1 MYLCL
6 ILNRTFIID
15 IMKIFLK
22 KTFVLFIITF
32 CSFIQGQAAKTFVTY
47 QSNGFVWIKEGKAY
61 PILVDKNEDKGVLR
75 AISNLQ
81 TDAQLI
87 SGVTP
92 TIHQKIKEKRMLIIG
107 TIEQSTWIQHLI
119 SSQKIQKSE
128 LENKREKYLI
138 QTIKHP
144 FEGVDEAVVIAGSD
158 KRGAIYG
165 IYELS
170 KQMGVSPWYY
180 WADVPVQKHK
190 IISIKPGSFT
200 DGEPAV
206 KYRGIFLNDEWP
218 CLGNWANMTFG
229 GFNSKFYE
237 KVFELILRLKGNFM
251 WPAMWNSAFYDDDPK
266 NGPLANEMGI
276 VMSTS
281 HHEPMG
287 LAQQDWKRRGSGAWN
302 YQTNEK
308 GLRDFW
314 QSGIERCKDWE
325 SIITIGMRGDG
336 DEAMSDET
344 NTALLEKIV
353 KDQRKI
359 IEKVTKKKAKETP
372 QVWALY
378 KEVQD
383 YYDKGMRV
391 PDDVT
396 LLLCDDNWGNV
407 RRLPALDTKP
417 RKGGYGMYYHVD
429 YVGAPRNSK
438 WTNITQIQR
447 MWEQMTLTY
456 EHGVKELWVLN
467 VGDLKP
473 MEYPIQ
479 FFLDLAWDPQQYN
492 ENNLFLHTED
502 FCAQQFGKK
511 YSTEAACLIDTYTK
525 YNRRIT
531 PELLN
536 ARTYS
541 LDNYNE
547 WERVMNEYNTL
558 AFEALKL
565 YYLIPE
571 SHRDAFD
578 QLVLFPIQSCANL
591 NEMYYAQAMNHAL
604 AEKNDIKA
612 NDWAD
617 KVEACFERDSILTH
631 RYHYVMSNGKWNHI
645 MEQTHI
651 GYYYWQQ
658 PEHNIVPKVIRIPQS
673 RIAPIPP
680 IFKEADGYV
689 SIEANNFTRKQ
700 NGNNTHWIVIPNL
713 GRTES
718 SITTSP
724 CTSIPDKNMY
734 LEYDFSTEKTGEVTI
749 YARFSST
756 LNFNDYKGMRYAIS
770 IDGSEEQIVNINGH
784 YKGELGKWQ
793 AEHVI
798 TTTTQHHVN
807 KRDIH
812 TLRIRPLDAALVLQK
827 IMIDFGGL
835 KPSYLGAPQSDIQ

>member
-1 MYLCL
+1 MK
-6 ILNRTFIID
+6 TFW
-15 IMKIFLK
+15 KIFLLSF
-22 KTFVLFIITF
+22 TMLFCIHL
-32 CSFIQGQAAKTFVTY
+32 SLSAAKTFVGFH
-47 QSNGFVWIKEGKAY
+47 SDGFVWIQNGKAC
-61 PILVDKNEDKGVLR
+61 PILTDEKEDKGVLR
-75 AISNLQ
+75 AINNLKK
-81 TDAQLI
+81 DATEVT
-87 SGVTP
+87 GATP
-92 TIHQKIKEKRMLIIG
+92 TIIQNPKGKKMLVIG
-107 TIEQSTWIQHLI
+107 TIEQSRWIQSLVA
-119 SSQKIQKSE
+119 SGKIEAKE
-128 LENKREKYLI
+128 LEDQREKYII
-138 QTIKHP
+138 QTIAQP
-144 FEGVDEAVVIAGSD
+144 FEGVDEAIVIAGSD

-165 IYELS
+165 VYELS
-170 KQMGVSPWYY
+170 RQMGVSPWYY
-180 WADVPVQKHK
+180 WADVPIQKHTT
-190 IISIKPGSFT
+190 ISIKKGKYT

-218 CLGNWANMTFG
+218 CLGNWASDTFG

-237 KVFELILRLKGNFM
+237 KVFELVLRLKGNFM
-251 WPAMWNSAFYDDDPK
+251 WPAMWNSAFYDDDPM
-266 NGPLANEMGI
+266 NGPLADEMGI

-287 LAQQDWKRRGSGAWN
+287 LAQQDWKRRGTGAWN
-302 YQTNEK
+302 YQTN
-308 GLRDFW
+308 GQVLRDFW
-314 QSGIERCKDWE
+314 QSGMERCKDWE

-336 DEAMSDET
+336 DEAMSAET

-383 YYDKGMRV
+383 YYDQGMRV

-407 RRLPALDTKP
+407 RRLPALNAKP

-438 WTNITQIQR
+438 WMNISQVQR
-447 MWEQMTLTY
+447 MWEQLSLTY

-479 FFLDLAWDPQQYN
+479 FFLDMAWNPKQYH
-492 ENNLFLHTED
+492 EDNLLLHTED
-502 FCAQQFGKK
+502 FCAQQFGTK
-511 YSTEAACLIDTYTK
+511 YAAEAARLIDMYTK
-525 YNRRIT
+525 FNRRIT

-541 LDNYNE
+541 LENYNE
-547 WERVMNEYNTL
+547 WEHVKDEYKAL
-558 AFEALKL
+558 ALDALRL
-565 YYLIPE
+565 YYLMPDNY
-571 SHRDAFD
+571 RDAFD
-578 QLVLFPIQSCANL
+578 QLVLFPIQACANL
-591 NEMYYAQAMNHAL
+591 YEMYYAQAMNLSL
-604 AEKNDIKA
+604 ANQKDIRA
-612 NDWAD
+612 NQWAD

-631 RYHYVMSNGKWNHI
+631 HYHHVMSNGKWNHI

-651 GYYYWQQ
+651 GYRFWQQ
-658 PEHNIVPKVIRIPQS
+658 PEKNHMPRIIRLPEA
-673 RIAPIPP
+673 RIAPTPP
-680 IFKEADGYV
+680 VYVEADGVV
-689 SIEANNFTRKQ
+689 SVEAPNFTRKM
-700 NGNNTHWIVIPNL
+700 NGSNTHWIIIPNL

-718 SITTSP
+718 SMTTAP
-724 CTSIPDKNMY
+724 NTVTPDEEMY
-734 LEYDFSTEKTGEVTI
+734 LEYDFITDKEGEATI
-749 YARFSST
+749 HARFSST

-770 IDGSEEQIVNINGH
+770 IDGGEEQVVNINGH

-793 AEHVI
+793 ADHVI
-798 TTTTQHHVN
+798 TTTTQHPIA
-807 KRDIH
+807 KKEKH

-835 KPSYLGAPQSDIQ
+835 KPSYLGAPQSETVQ

>member
-1 MYLCL
+1 MKTKQKISFFLFVTAL
-6 ILNRTFIID
+6 FIS
-15 IMKIFLK
+15 LSTSGAS
-22 KTFVLFIITF
+22 TFVNYV
-32 CSFIQGQAAKTFVTY
+32 SKD
-47 QSNGFVWIKEGKAY
+47 FVWIQNGKGY
-61 PILVDKNEDKGVLR
+61 PILIDKHEEKGVLR
-75 AISNLQ
+75 AITNLQ
-81 TDAQLI
+81 KDILAVTGTTIETHQNPKGKRMFIIGSLENSKWIQQLI
-87 SGVTP
+87 HSK
-92 TIHQKIKEKRMLIIG
+92 KIDEKELKG
-107 TIEQSTWIQHLI
+107 
-119 SSQKIQKSE
+119 
-128 LENKREKYLI
+128 KREKYIL
-138 QTIKHP
+138 QTISKP
-144 FEGVDEAVVIAGSD
+144 FDGIEEAVVIAGSD
-158 KRGAIYG
+158 KRGTIYG

-180 WADVPVQKHK
+180 WADVPVQKHNT
-190 IISIKPGSFT
+190 ISIKPGIYT

-218 CLGNWANMTFG
+218 CLGNWANMAFG

-251 WPAMWNSAFYDDDPK
+251 WPAMWNSAFYDDDPL
-266 NGPLANEMGI
+266 NGPLADEMGI

-287 LAQQDWKRRGSGAWN
+287 LAQQDWKRRGQGAWN
-302 YQTNEK
+302 YQTNDK
-308 GLRDFW
+308 VLRDFW
-314 QSGIERCKDWE
+314 QSGMERCKNWE

-336 DEAMSDET
+336 DEAMSEET

-359 IEKVTKKKAKETP
+359 IEKVTQKKAKETP

-407 RRLPALDTKP
+407 RRLPAMDAKP

-447 MWEQMTLTY
+447 MWEQLTLTY

-479 FFLDLAWDPQQYN
+479 FFLDLAWNPKQYH

-502 FCAQQFGKK
+502 FCAQQFGAAFA
-511 YSTEAACLIDTYTK
+511 TEAARLIDMYTK

-536 ARTYS
+536 AHTYS
-541 LDNYNE
+541 LENYNE
-547 WERVMNEYNTL
+547 WERVKNEYNAL
-558 AFEALKL
+558 AFDALKL

-591 NEMYYAQAMNHAL
+591 YEMYYAQAMNHAL
-604 AEKNDIKA
+604 AEKKDLKA
-612 NDWAD
+612 NQWAD
-617 KVEACFERDSILTH
+617 KVEVCFARDSILTH
-631 RYHYVMSNGKWNHI
+631 HYHHVMSNGKWNHM

-651 GYYYWQQ
+651 GYRYWQQ
-658 PEHNIVPKVIRIPQS
+658 PDKNHMPRIVRIPEA
-673 RIAPIPP
+673 RKAPIPS
-680 IFKEADGYV
+680 IYLEKDGYV
-689 SIEANNFTRKQ
+689 SIEAPNFTRQK
-700 NGNNTHWIVIPNL
+700 NGTNTHWIIIPNL

-724 CTSIPDKNMY
+724 CTIAPDENTY
-734 LEYDFSTEKTGEVTI
+734 LEYDFKTEKEGEVTVHT
-749 YARFSST
+749 RFSST

-770 IDGSEEQIVNINGH
+770 IDGGEEQIVNINGH
-784 YKGELGKWQ
+784 YKGELGQWQ
-793 AEHVI
+793 AEHIINTI
-798 TTTTQHHVN
+798 TKHQVE
-807 KRDIH
+807 KREKH

-827 IMIDFGGL
+827 VMIDFGGL
-835 KPSYLGAPQSDIQ
+835 KPSYLGAPQSEVQ